1 MNPPRAYFL
10 LRWLLPVLVV
20 VLAASLGSAA
30 HGASSLSPAAHP
42 FTEDAHWWLVSGG
55 VSFDDRLGEIHMI
68 QAGLGYGLASGLG
81 VHAGVTL
88 GYAHA
93 LRTKDHLLGGPQVGA
108 IWRFAHTGRWSG
120 YLDGLAGA
128 VVHEEPMTEASLRF
142 NFDLQAG
149 LGAGYA
155 LSGGTLVRGGA
166 RWHHL
171 SNARVR
177 GKPRNLG
184 YDGPLLYVGVVVPY

>member
-1 MNPPRAYFL
+1 MFPSRSLPFFRGSLAF
-10 LRWLLPVLVV
+10 WLA
-20 VLAASLGSAA
+20 VLAVPLV
-30 HGASSLSPAAHP
+30 SPARTESSTLPAQDP
-42 FTEDAHWWLVSGG
+42 FTEDSRWWSVTGG
-55 VSFDDRLGEIHMI
+55 VSFDDRLGQIHVV
-68 QAGLGYGLASGLG
+68 QAGLGYGLAPDLE

-93 LRTKDHLLGGPQVGA
+93 LRTKDHLVGGPQVGA
-108 IWRFAHTGRWSG
+108 IWRLAHAGRWSG

-128 VVHEEPMTEASLRF
+128 VVHEEPLTETSLRF

-155 LSGGTLVRGGA
+155 LAGGTLVRGGI

>member
-1 MNPPRAYFL
+1 MLRKRSFFFMRRL
-10 LRWLLPVLVV
+10 LFSASV
-20 VLAASLGSAA
+20 VLAISLALLAHAETAA
-30 HGASSLSPAAHP
+30 PPGKDL
-42 FTEDAHWWLVSGG
+42 FTGDSRWWLASGG
-55 VSFDDRLGEIHMI
+55 VSIDNRLGQIHVV
-68 QAGLGYGLASGLG
+68 QVGLGYGLAPDLG

-93 LRTKDHLLGGPQVGA
+93 LRTKDHLVGGPQVGA
-108 IWRFAHTGRWSG
+108 LWRFAQSGRWSG

-128 VVHEEPMTEASLRF
+128 VVHEEPMTDASLRF

-149 LGAGYA
+149 VGGGYA
-155 LSGGTLVRGGA
+155 LGGGTLVRGGV

-171 SNARVR
+171 SNARIR

-184 YDGPLLYVGVVVPY
+184 YDGPLLYLGVVVPY

>member
-1 MNPPRAYFL
+1 MFSTRPLRSFGGL
-10 LRWLLPVLVV
+10 LAVWLT
-20 VLAASLGSAA
+20 VLAAAITAPVHAESSAP
-30 HGASSLSPAAHP
+30 PATDP
-42 FTEDAHWWLVSGG
+42 FAEDARWWSVSGG
-55 VSFDDRLGEIHMI
+55 VSVDNRLGQIHLV
-68 QAGLGYGLASGLG
+68 QAGLGCVLAPDLG

-93 LRTKDHLLGGPQVGA
+93 LRTKDHLVGGPQVGA
-108 IWRFAHTGRWSG
+108 IWRLAHAGRWSG
-120 YLDGLAGA
+120 YLEGLAGA
-128 VVHEEPMTEASLRF
+128 VVHEEPMTDESLPF

-155 LSGGTLVRGGA
+155 LGGGSVLRGGV

-171 SNARVR
+171 SNARIR

-184 YDGPLLYVGVVVPY
+184 YDGPLVYVGVAVPY